1 MQGGWDETQRDWGRG
16 RDIQGEGVTRHEPAP
31 RSHCIYSFEVL
42 QMSPGLL
49 STPGRSRSTSGR
61 KAGEWGR
68 EEHGD
73 NVKRLRALWVEWVF
87 SSPGTHF
94 QLSSFRTI
102 MTRRQYNLETPFECL
117 PMNEARAREDICD
130 LEDSGW
136 RGITMPLVCST
147 TTRKD
152 PVAIAGALTAARKE
166 ATRSGTTPEPSL
178 VPRPHRDITQGKEGC
193 PSFAPGWLPL
203 DATCTTSGGLI
214 GQKRKTGHHVDHYGS
229 FDDRDAR
236 HCDGG
241 GIDDGLQRAIN
252 IQFTEGM
259 TVTVSGF
266 DSQKY
271 TGTVLFSP
279 HSTDQAYAHVI
290 EGKKASSTS
299 STTTAASSS
308 LAAETSG
315 TAAAATA
322 TATPDSSSSNSI
334 GGGAIAGAVVGS
346 IAGVA
351 LIVLAIFLL
360 FRRRRNHNGAGQQP
374 IDYSSEIAAAN
385 QANGYH
391 GDNAYPAGAAY
402 NQEEKALP
410 SIPDAASNH
419 DPISPYAQ
427 SPPGYNN
434 YAELPVN
441 HAVEL
446 ASPQESH
453 PNMGE
458 LDGGYQG
465 SELQNASQNHGPNH
479 GHTTH

>member
-1 MQGGWDETQRDWGRG
+1 MSTTTAASTTGTPVIATVEALTTVFSAPSTCNSMQLTQ
-16 RDIQGEGVTRHEPAP
+16 
-31 RSHCIYSFEVL
+31 L
-42 QMSPGLL
+42 
-49 STPGRSRSTSGR
+49 
-61 KAGEWGR
+61 
-68 EEHGD
+68 
-73 NVKRLRALWVEWVF
+73 
-87 SSPGTHF
+87 SSPGYQIWLNEPQPVPGTIYPNCYPTEWINGYSSVSGSGSSIVPMMSPLVAPENWITAFEGDNGYIALCPSGF
-94 QLSSFRTI
+94 QLH
-102 MTRRQYNLETPFECL
+102 
-117 PMNEARAREDICD
+117 
-130 LEDSGW
+130 SGS
-136 RGITMPLVCST
+136 ITVDT
-147 TTRKD
+147 N
-152 PVAIAGALTAARKE
+152 
-166 ATRSGTTPEPSL
+166 
-178 VPRPHRDITQGKEGC
+178 RPAYG
-193 PSFAPGWLPL
+193 
-203 DATCTTSGGLI
+203 ATCYS
-214 GQKRKTGHHVDHYGS
+214 
-229 FDDRDAR
+229 
-236 HCDGG
+236 
-241 GIDDGLQRAIN
+241 
-252 IQFTEGM
+252 QFTEGM

-334 GGGAIAGAVVGS
+334 SGGAIAGAVVGS